1 MKDNLF
7 RYITL
12 KNIKSHFGETRV
24 LIICVTL
31 FISLMYAM
39 IMGFSMFSKAHS
51 VGELLFG
58 EDSISRMFTSAG
70 MMMLLCGVILL
81 IMVLISYLEK
91 RVPDFILLR
100 RMGISFRDL
109 KTMMRREAGIVFLFS
124 AVLGFFIG
132 SALGYGLKFLIH
144 KTVGSSLP
152 LDRVTP
158 LLYLPVCGAALFIY
172 FLSFLLVRE
181 LEGNFRLISRP
192 QGNRS
197 GKKLV
202 GVMMVPK
209 ILIGVLFCVV
219 SAALYARI
227 RARESTALLVLFVLG
242 LYLVGRNATALYL
255 HALKASHSERY
266 YRSVV
271 SRSRTA
277 QRLNP
282 VSRMILLFSL
292 VSVLACFCIGFRTIA
307 VLNAQKPESLYPYDF
322 MCIADGQD
330 QAVFKNLQR
339 QYSIKITR
347 YPMVRVANYDK
358 TEHIEIS
365 GETPIQGQQI
375 GISESTYN
383 ALKKAADPSY
393 RKKPLHLDA
402 KGKSVYI
409 VHQQDSSVKAQPL
422 DWTSLQFRPLLHVGI
437 PALDADQTKDACTYK
452 NRKVAGQEISSL
464 TGCFST
470 PKGENLVVF
479 SDAYFPKARQAW
491 KKEDADTAMENHY
504 CRVYLE
510 KTPVHRQGP
519 VSLVL
524 INAKASDISAIDAEL
539 QKLEKRHQYIG
550 NYDPTVKFHYCART
564 SVRDMKTERVI
575 RTVIGICL
583 TAACAKMQIVLVSF
597 WIILSGIVFA
607 VITGRFRR
615 RIDRERS

>member
-1 MKDNLF
+1 M
-7 RYITL
+7 
-12 KNIKSHFGETRV
+12 
-24 LIICVTL
+24 
-31 FISLMYAM
+31 
-39 IMGFSMFSKAHS
+39 
-51 VGELLFG
+51 
-58 EDSISRMFTSAG
+58 
-70 MMMLLCGVILL
+70 
-81 IMVLISYLEK
+81 
-91 RVPDFILLR
+91 
-100 RMGISFRDL
+100 
-109 KTMMRREAGIVFLFS
+109 
-124 AVLGFFIG
+124 
-132 SALGYGLKFLIH
+132 
-144 KTVGSSLP
+144 
-152 LDRVTP
+152 TP

-172 FLSFLLVRE
+172 FLSFLLIRE
-181 LEGNFRLISRP
+181 LEGNYRLISRP

-202 GVMMVPK
+202 GVMTVPK

-219 SAALYARI
+219 SAMLYARI

-242 LYLVGRNATALYL
+242 LYLVGRNVTALYL

-271 SRSRTA
+271 SRSLTA

-292 VSVLACFCIGFRTIA
+292 ISVLACFCIGFRTIA

-330 QAVFKNLQR
+330 QVFFKSLQR
-339 QYSIKITR
+339 QYSIKITQ

-365 GETPIQGQQI
+365 GEMPIQGQQI

-422 DWTSLQFRPLLHVGI
+422 DWTS
-437 PALDADQTKDACTYK
+437 
-452 NRKVAGQEISSL
+452 
-464 TGCFST
+464 
-470 PKGENLVVF
+470 
-479 SDAYFPKARQAW
+479 
-491 KKEDADTAMENHY
+491 ENHY

-519 VSLVL
+519 VSLML
-524 INAKASDISAIDAEL
+524 INAKASDISAIDAKL

-564 SVRDMKTERVI
+564 SVRDMKTERAI

-583 TAACAKMQIVLVSF
+583 TAACAKMQIVLVSS

-607 VITGRFRR
+607 VITGKFRR